1 MKKKTLIWL
10 DDVRDVVTYRDRWS
24 IFFPLSHNDY
34 IDVIWLKNY
43 LSFVEWINKNGL
55 PDAICFDHDL
65 GEEKSGY
72 DCATWLINYCLDNNI
87 KDLPEWNVQSANPVG
102 KENIMNLL
110 NNYRN
115 FFMKCGRRVKF

>member
-24 IFFPLSHNDY
+24 IFFPLSHKDY
-34 IDVIWLKNY
+34 IDIIWLKNY
-43 LSFVEWINKNGL
+43 SSFVEWINENGL

-110 NNYRN
+110 NNYTN

>member
-1 MKKKTLIWL
+1 M
-10 DDVRDVVTYRDRWS
+10 VN
-24 IFFPLSHNDY
+24 FFPLSHNDY

-43 LSFVEWINKNGL
+43 SSFVEWINENGL

-110 NNYRN
+110 NNYSN
-115 FFMKCGRRVKF
+115 FFMKCGRRLKFKNNDV